1 MAERSAIDRT
11 DTDAMDALDA
21 NALKLQRWADGET
34 EWLDAHPSDACYAGS
49 HASWTRHVALFG
61 QIATLVREG
70 IAERDMAK
78 VDQAVEV
85 GREDDAEMQKMI
97 DSVPISDDACGT

>member
-1 MAERSAIDRT
+1 M
-11 DTDAMDALDA
+11 
-21 NALKLQRWADGET
+21 
-34 EWLDAHPSDACYAGS
+34 
-49 HASWTRHVALFG
+49 ALFG